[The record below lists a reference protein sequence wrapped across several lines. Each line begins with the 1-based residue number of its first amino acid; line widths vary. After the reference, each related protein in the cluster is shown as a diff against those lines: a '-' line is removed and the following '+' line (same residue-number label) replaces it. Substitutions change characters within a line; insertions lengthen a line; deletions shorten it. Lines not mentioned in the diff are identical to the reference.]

1 MAKVIHFDDE
11 QVNAFYATYLLR
23 PDMLLPDSID
33 PMPTPDKPVSFE
45 ASILKL
51 IANSSRAITAK
62 EIKAMIHQASIR
74 GDDSTITLRRHI
86 FSDIDNMISKAT
98 LDE

>member
-1 MAKVIHFDDE
+1 MNNYQDT
-11 QVNAFYATYLLR
+11 NAETQQEYFGN
-23 PDMLLPDSID
+23 
-33 PMPTPDKPVSFE
+33 PTITRVECEPKAIKPISFE
-45 ASILKL
+45 ASILKQ

-98 LDE
+98 LYE